1 VNEEGAEMSNSRVLI
16 SSGILRALFIAAA
29 ALLACGP
36 AAASEH
42 PVWWDDALTEG
53 EHGHYDVLDF
63 DAMREALQSDDAI
76 VIDVRPDYEHV
87 RGHIPGSVNFEFH
100 PGHAMDFPPEK
111 REAFKEL
118 VGPDKDR
125 MLVIYCRNF
134 R

>member
-1 VNEEGAEMSNSRVLI
+1 MSKESAPTG
-16 SSGILRALFIAAA
+16 SGMLRALVIAAVV
-29 ALLACGP
+29 LLACSP

-42 PVWWDDALTEG
+42 PVWWEDALVEG

-63 DAMREALQSDDAI
+63 DAMREALQSDKAI
-76 VIDVRPDYEHV
+76 VIDVRPDYEYA

-111 REAFKEL
+111 REAFKKL